1 MHIHQQQKK
10 ENKNRQNKDWFIKK
24 NKSKLRCVCNQ
35 RKRKLLKLK

>member
-24 NKSKLRCVCNQ
+24 NKSKQRCVCVISAKGNY
-35 RKRKLLKLK
+35 